1 MTTSR
6 HSGHDASVQAAER
19 GDSERRA
26 YEEALRLLMGLPD
39 FERSLN
45 QPGHSG
51 FHLERM
57 RLILDRLG
65 SPHLAAPAVH
75 IAGTDGKGSTAAMVT
90 SILGAAGC
98 TAGLYTSPHLHSVTE
113 RIRIGMEPIVRADFA
128 ACFVACGLT
137 PCGWS
142 AKGRTGP

>member
-1 MTTSR
+1 MTSR
-6 HSGHDASVQAAER
+6 HSRDDAAVEGAREER
-19 GDSERRA
+19 WEYD
-26 YEEALRLLMGLPD
+26 EALRLLMGLPD
-39 FERSLN
+39 FERSVN

-90 SILGAAGC
+90 SILGAAGY

-113 RIRIGMEPIVRADFA
+113 RIRIGMEPIPRADFA
-128 ACFVACGLT
+128 ALAA
-137 PCGWS
+137 S
-142 AKGRTGP
+142 AMASRPLGGA